1 MDLSSYETLLR
12 STFGHRE
19 FRPGQAAV
27 LGALR
32 EGRDALVVLPT
43 GGGKSLCF
51 QLPALLPRDKPYL
64 CVAVSPL
71 NALMKDQVEALK
83 KRGVASVDYLGS
95 LQTPEQVSGVLGR
108 LAAQELRLLYV
119 SPERFLSPLFS
130 SALQRNRV
138 ALFAVDEAHCISQ
151 WGHDFR
157 PEYRELLARF
167 LAFPSARRMAL
178 TATAT
183 PRVAD
188 DICESLALRSVA
200 RVVESF
206 DRPNLSFEIL
216 PCLGEE
222 KTSAVIQLLGETLGS
237 AIVYLGKRDDTER
250 LARDLRAARIDAQP
264 YHAGLT
270 REQRHARQEG
280 FSQGRVRVLCAT
292 VAFGMGID
300 KPDVRLVV
308 HHRIPGSVEAYYQ
321 EAGRAGRDG
330 APARCVLLYQHSD
343 VALHEWFLDQACP
356 DRALHLAVRRAVAD
370 DCRSREALAE
380 RLEETEVRIGITVQG
395 LLRAGLLLEQRGDRS
410 EALETGPEDDPDRL
424 TPHLAA
430 LKQRRVQGA
439 RLLLEIEHYA
449 TGVGCRRAALLRYF
463 GEAAAPRCER
473 CTGCRGIT
481 ALRAS
486 RPKGRPCPQCGRSM
500 VKRQSDRGS
509 FFGCSAF
516 PICRGTQPAAAR
528 RSTGKARKSRRRP
541 TDSLGRR

>member
-1 MDLSSYETLLR
+1 LDLSSYETLLR

-43 GGGKSLCF
+43 GGGKSLCY

-83 KRGVASVDYLGS
+83 KRGVLSVDYLGS
-95 LQTPEQVSGVLGR
+95 LQTPAQVTEVLGR
-108 LAAQELRLLYV
+108 LSAQELRLLYV

-157 PEYRELLARF
+157 PEYRELLPRF
-167 LAFPSARRMAL
+167 TAFPSARRMAL

-188 DICESLALRSVA
+188 DICQSLALRSVA

-222 KTSAVIQLLGETLGS
+222 KSAAVNQLLEETAGS
-237 AIVYLGKRDDTER
+237 AIVYVGKRDDAER
-250 LARDLRAARIDAQP
+250 MARELRAAHIDAQA

-270 REQRHARQEG
+270 REQRHARQEA
-280 FSQGRVRVLCAT
+280 FAQGRLRVLCAT

-300 KPDVRLVV
+300 KPDVRLVI

-330 APARCVLLYQHSD
+330 HPARCVLLYQHSD
-343 VALHEWFLDQACP
+343 VALQEWFLDQACP
-356 DRALHLAVRRAVAD
+356 DRGLHLAVHRAVAA
-370 DCRSREALAE
+370 DCRSREALSE
-380 RLEETEVRIGITVQG
+380 RLEETETRIGIALQG
-395 LLRAGLLLEQRGDRS
+395 LLRAGLLSEQRGS
-410 EALETGPEDDPDRL
+410 LGEPLEAGPEDDPDRL
-424 TPHLAA
+424 APHLAA
-430 LKQRRVQGA
+430 LKQRRAQGQ

-463 GEAAAPRCER
+463 GEATASLCGRCSG
-473 CTGCRGIT
+473 CTGVVS
-481 ALRAS
+481 LRAS
-486 RPKGRPCPQCGRSM
+486 RPRRRPCPQCGRSM
-500 VKRQSDRGS
+500 VKRQSDRGA
-509 FFGCSAF
+509 FYGCSAF
-516 PICRGTQPAAAR
+516 PICRGTQPATAR
-528 RSTGKARKSRRRP
+528 RGTRKARQLRP
-541 TDSLGRR
+541 RPS

>member
-1 MDLSSYETLLR
+1 LDLSSYETLLR
-12 STFGHRE
+12 GTFGHRD

-51 QLPALLPRDKPYL
+51 QLPALLPREKPYL

-71 NALMKDQVEALK
+71 NALMKDQVEALQ
-83 KRGVASVDYLGS
+83 KRGVPAVDYLGS
-95 LQTPEQVSGVLGR
+95 LQTPSQVTDVLGR
-108 LAAQELRLLYV
+108 LSAQELRLIYV
-119 SPERFLSPLFS
+119 SPERFLSPLFA

-167 LAFPSARRMAL
+167 TAFPSARRMAL

-188 DICESLALRSVA
+188 DICQSLALRSVA

-216 PCLGEE
+216 PCLTEE
-222 KTSAVIQLLGETLGS
+222 KSAAVKQLLAETPGS
-237 AIVYLGKRDDTER
+237 AIIYVGKRDDAEQ
-250 LARDLRAARIDAQP
+250 LARELRAAHLDAQA
-264 YHAGLT
+264 YHAGLN
-270 REQRHARQEG
+270 REQRHARQEA
-280 FSQGRVRVLCAT
+280 FAQGHVRILCAT

-308 HHRIPGSVEAYYQ
+308 HHRTPGSVEGYYQ

-330 APARCVLLYQHSD
+330 APARCVLLYQKRD
-343 VALHEWFLDQACP
+343 LALHDWFLDQACP
-356 DRALHLAVRRAVAD
+356 DREFHLSVRRAVVGG
-370 DCRSREALAE
+370 CRSRETLTR
-380 RLEETEVRIGITVQG
+380 RLEESETRVGVALQG
-395 LLRAGLLLEQRGDRS
+395 LLRAGLLADDSGGFGEGLGP
-410 EALETGPEDDPDRL
+410 GPEDDPDL
-424 TPHLAA
+424 LGPHLDD
-430 LKQRRVQGA
+430 LEKRRRQGQ

-449 TGVGCRRAALLRYF
+449 TGIGCRRAALLRYF
-463 GEAAAPRCER
+463 GEAGPARCDR
-473 CTGCRGIT
+473 CSGCLG
-481 ALRAS
+481 AQVLRVS
-486 RPKGRPCPQCGRSM
+486 RPGGRRCPLCGRTM
-500 VKRQSDRGS
+500 VKRKSDRGT
-509 FFGCSAF
+509 FYGCSAF
-516 PICRGTQPAAAR
+516 PICRGTQPAATR
-528 RSTGKARKSRRRP
+528 RGSRTSREGRKRP
-541 TDSLGRR
+541 RAQT

>member
-1 MDLSSYETLLR
+1 LDLSSYETLLR
-12 STFGHRE
+12 DTFGHRE

-51 QLPALLPRDKPYL
+51 QLPALLPRDKPCL

-83 KRGVASVDYLGS
+83 KRGVPAVDYLGS
-95 LQTPEQVSGVLGR
+95 LQTPAQVSEVLGR
-108 LAAQELRLLYV
+108 LAAQELRLIYV
-119 SPERFLSPLFS
+119 SPERFLSPLFA

-167 LAFPSARRMAL
+167 TAFPSARRMAL

-188 DICESLALRSVA
+188 DICQSLALRSVA

-216 PCLGEE
+216 PCLTEE
-222 KTSAVIQLLGETLGS
+222 KGAAVLQLLEETPGS
-237 AIVYLGKRDDTER
+237 AIIYVGKRDDAEQ
-250 LARDLRAARIDAQP
+250 LARDLRAARLDAQA
-264 YHAGLT
+264 YHAGLN
-270 REQRHARQEG
+270 REQRHARQEA
-280 FSQGRVRVLCAT
+280 FAQGRVRILCAT

-308 HHRIPGSVEAYYQ
+308 HHRTPGSVEGYYQ

-330 APARCVLLYQHSD
+330 APARCVLLYQRRD
-343 VALHEWFLDQACP
+343 LALHDWFLDQACP
-356 DRALHLAVRRAVAD
+356 DLAFHVAVRKAVLGG
-370 DCRSREALAE
+370 CRSREALAE
-380 RLEETEVRIGITVQG
+380 RLEESETRVGVTLHG
-395 LLRAGLLLEQRGDRS
+395 LLRAGLL
-410 EALETGPEDDPDRL
+410 TDDPGGFSEDL
-424 TPHLAA
+424 GPGPHDDLDLLAPQLDA
-430 LKQRRVQGA
+430 LQKRRVQGQ

-463 GEAAAPRCER
+463 GEAAPTRCSR
-473 CTGCRGIT
+473 CSGCVGT
-481 ALRAS
+481 QALRVPAS
-486 RPKGRPCPQCGRSM
+486 RPGGRRCPLCGRTM
-500 VKRQSDRGS
+500 VKRKSDRGT
-509 FFGCSAF
+509 FYGCSAF
-516 PICRGTQPAAAR
+516 PICRGTQPATTR
-528 RSTGKARKSRRRP
+528 RGSRAPSDGRRR
-541 TDSLGRR
+541 RRAER